1 MLSQVSRLFLLSLF
15 INIILS
21 TWCITV
27 QRLYGFT
34 SFFDMTMMK
43 IKWWL
48 EMTRNCKKLLLL
60 WKQNWANLYSKWS
73 LAFPFS
79 LHGYTKLMILFPFIC
94 AIQCDRFYS
103 MVNKILYDI
112 HSIWPILIF
121 FPFSPGLL
129 TACLTS
135 PKVQTVSKWGWWT
148 VMAGSSLAEKLQLER
163 KSVFIC

>member
-34 SFFDMTMMK
+34 SFFDMTMMQ
-43 IKWWL
+43 IKWWF
-48 EMTRNCKKLLLL
+48 EMTRNCKELLLL

-79 LHGYTKLMILFPFIC
+79 LHGHSNLTTWFPLSR

-103 MVNKILYDI
+103 MVNKILHDI
-112 HSIWPILIF
+112 HIIWPNSDL
-121 FPFSPGLL
+121 FSFQSRS
-129 TACLTS
+129 ACLMS
-135 PKVQTVSKWGWWT
+135 Q
-148 VMAGSSLAEKLQLER
+148 MYKLYQN
-163 KSVFIC
+163 KDDGQ